1 MRPDSRSES
10 GGCPHVE
17 MGWFGAVQ
25 LDTVRSTAP
34 DGSLG
39 ARPRLW
45 KMPGKPDRPA

>member
-17 MGWFGAVQ
+17 MGRFGAVQ

-34 DGSLG
+34 DGSFG
-39 ARPRLW
+39 SAAATVEDAREAR
-45 KMPGKPDRPA
+45 